1 MYCSPHVSLYMHTGF
16 GLYPWIGNIESDHH
30 LITKHGLLLSSKLR
44 TTKSTYMICRE
55 YFTMF

>member
-1 MYCSPHVSLYMHTGF
+1 MHTGF